1 MLPFSRECFC
11 VRARMYIVQHTLPK
25 GEGTSTIYVDF
36 QFRANVQTIIFLS
49 HLASRPH
56 IHFYI
61 ALFYLHLC
69 VGEIYLSP
77 DTHAQIIPVGWAYAQ
92 LYTHEMR
99 GRKRKRTTTPHP
111 RSKIGQ
117 KVEKK
122 NSSLVGGTFFIAGDF
137 SPSPPLF
144 SKSYLAAL

>member
-1 MLPFSRECFC
+1 MWTFNLGRT
-11 VRARMYIVQHTLPK
+11 YKQLL
-25 GEGTSTIYVDF
+25 
-36 QFRANVQTIIFLS
+36 FLS

-56 IHFYI
+56 IHFYV

-69 VGEIYLSP
+69 EGEIYLSP
-77 DTHAQIIPVGWAYAQ
+77 DTHAQIIPVGGAYAQ

-99 GRKRKRTTTPHP
+99 GRKRKRTTTPYP

>member
-1 MLPFSRECFC
+1 MWTFNLGRT
-11 VRARMYIVQHTLPK
+11 YKQLL
-25 GEGTSTIYVDF
+25 
-36 QFRANVQTIIFLS
+36 FLS

-69 VGEIYLSP
+69 VGEIYLRP
-77 DTHAQIIPVGWAYAQ
+77 DTHAQIILVGWAYAQ

-99 GRKRKRTTTPHP
+99 GRNRKNPSPNP

-137 SPSPPLF
+137 SPSPPPFFEIL
-144 SKSYLAAL
+144 SRGTLDLAFGRTANFPTLSHAKKP